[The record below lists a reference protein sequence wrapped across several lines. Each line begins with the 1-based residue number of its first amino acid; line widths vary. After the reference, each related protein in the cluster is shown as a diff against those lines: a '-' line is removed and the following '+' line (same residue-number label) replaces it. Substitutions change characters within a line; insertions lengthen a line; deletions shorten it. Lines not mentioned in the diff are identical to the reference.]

1 MADRVGEVIE
11 SSSTQFVAQCY
22 ELHSPP
28 PLGSMVTVR
37 DCDRDIIG
45 VVFHASTFAVQPGRR
60 PLARGMDENTEED
73 IYTSNPQLDKLL
85 RTVFEALIVGYVND
99 RSDPGG
105 GVDEVVHQR
114 LPPRP
119 LRIHAF
125 VYSCE
130 SEQAILFS
138 RSLDFLHFL
147 VNSNAQAGDEVIS
160 ACLRQMGLLQDNP
173 EGYLVRAGR
182 ELSLLL
188 AGEPQRL
195 GAVLKGLKP

>member
-1 MADRVGEVIE
+1 MTDRVGEVIE

-37 DCDRDIIG
+37 DNDRDVMG
-45 VVFHASTFAVQPGRR
+45 VVFHASTFAIQPGRR
-60 PLARGMDENTEED
+60 PLARGMDESIEED

-85 RTVFEALIVGYVND
+85 RTVFEALIVGYVD
-99 RSDPGG
+99 DGSAPSDG
-105 GVDEVVHQR
+105 VVHQR

-119 LRIHAF
+119 PRIHAF

-130 SEQAILFS
+130 SEQAIPFS
-138 RSLDFLHFL
+138 RSLDFIHFL

-160 ACLRQMGLLQDNP
+160 ACLRQLGHLQDDP
-173 EGYLVRAGR
+173 EDYLVKAGR

-195 GAVLKGLKP
+195 RTVLKGLKP